1 MTEKAFTAADLQQ
14 DFDLD
19 AEAVARLRTY
29 AELLV
34 KWQKKINL
42 VGPDTIPDLWRRHM
56 LDSAQLAP
64 FIPDG
69 KKVVDF
75 GSGAGFPA
83 LVLAC
88 LNPSLDI
95 HLIESDQRKCAF
107 MREVKRAVGLRATI
121 HTERIEKV
129 ENLEADVVT
138 SRALASLDK
147 LLDFA
152 AMHSLSTGI
161 YLFLKGKRWQDELTE
176 AQKGWNMQVLHHP
189 SRSDPAGMILEIS
202 QCRAKG

>member
-1 MTEKAFTAADLQQ
+1 MSEKALTAADLKTE
-14 DFDLD
+14 FNLD
-19 AEAVARLRTY
+19 AEAVVRLETY
-29 AELLV
+29 AGLLV

-64 FIPDG
+64 LIGDE

-88 LNPSLDI
+88 VNPSLDI

-107 MREVKRAVGLRATI
+107 MREVKRAAGLRATI

-129 ENLEADVVT
+129 GCLEADVVT

-147 LLDFA
+147 LLGFA
-152 AMHSLSTGI
+152 EMHSLSTGI

-176 AQKGWNMQVLHHP
+176 AQKDWNMQVLHHP

-202 QCRAKG
+202 QCQAKD